1 MSGEE
6 IIAKHH
12 GMSAKVCLDKEVDE
26 WQEIPCDEEED
37 IIIVQVFVEDV
48 TTHDS
53 GNRRRHGI
61 GSSTQDPL

>member
-1 MSGEE
+1 
-6 IIAKHH
+6 
-12 GMSAKVCLDKEVDE
+12 MSAKVCLDKEVDE

-37 IIIVQVFVEDV
+37 IVQVVVEDV

-53 GNRRRHGI
+53 ENRRRHGI